1 MTTDGFKVPSENLGA
16 FCDPASLGFETTDE
30 LSPLEGTIGQE
41 RAISALEL
49 GLDIS
54 EPGFN
59 IFISG
64 PPGSGRNTAIR
75 AYVDRI
81 AADKPNPPD
90 WGYVHN
96 FDDPAQPRAIKLP
109 CGMMRVLR
117 SDMEE
122 LVGTCRREIPRAF
135 ESDDYTHRVEDAL
148 KEVQAQ
154 TKAMTDELDERAKE
168 AGFALRPTQ
177 TGITPVPIADGQPI
191 PAEQFAAMSKE
202 EIEGMRER
210 AEKLQHDV
218 GHTTAELKRLGKVA
232 IERAKDV
239 DTEVVRFT
247 LTPIVD
253 ELQAKYAEF
262 PEVVEYLGRV
272 EADMADRQEIFKPA
286 EEAAPSPIP
295 GFTDRGNPDELFA
308 SYRVNDV
315 VDNTACK
322 GAPVVFEHSPT
333 YYNLFGRIEYR
344 AQAGT
349 FNTDLTMI
357 RCGSLHRANGGYL
370 VLQARDLL
378 SSSLSWETL
387 KRTLRSRELQIENIG
402 EQYSALPSATLRP
415 EPIPVN
421 VRIIL
426 VGTPALLRNL
436 QAYDDDFKRY
446 FKVAAEFDSLMERS
460 PENLMK
466 YASFV
471 AARCQQNELRPF
483 HSEAV
488 ARIVDHSSRLVE
500 HQNKLTT
507 RFMDVSQ
514 IVTESDFWAGKDKAT
529 VVMGSHVKK
538 AIDEARYRAG
548 LTEDRLREMI
558 EDGSIHIDTEGE
570 VVGQLNGLAVLALGD
585 HAFGKPSRITAR
597 VSLGRGQLLNIEREA
612 RMSGR
617 IHDKGFVI
625 LTGYIQGKYGQT
637 RPLSLQASIG
647 FEQSYGEIDG
657 DSASST
663 ELYALLSQLSG
674 KPLTQGIAVT
684 GSVNQNGEVQAIGG
698 ANQKIEG
705 FFDVCKAKGITGK
718 QGVMI
723 PRDNMQ
729 NLALRDDVVEAVQ
742 AGTFTIYAVA
752 TIDEGIEVLTGVP
765 AGVLQE
771 DGAYPEGTIHHLV
784 EERLE
789 EMAEISRNFGKDKD
803 SGDEGEDSKDGDED
817 STK

>member
-1 MTTDGFKVPSENLGA
+1 
-16 FCDPASLGFETTDE
+16 
-30 LSPLEGTIGQE
+30 
-41 RAISALEL
+41 
-49 GLDIS
+49 
-54 EPGFN
+54 
-59 IFISG
+59 
-64 PPGSGRNTAIR
+64 
-75 AYVDRI
+75 
-81 AADKPNPPD
+81 
-90 WGYVHN
+90 
-96 FDDPAQPRAIKLP
+96 
-109 CGMMRVLR
+109 MMGVLLR
-117 SDMEE
+117 DMEE
-122 LVGTCRREIPRAF
+122 LVGTCRKEIPRAF

-154 TKAMTDELDERAKE
+154 TKAMTEEMDKRAQD

-177 TGITPVPIADGQPI
+177 GGIAPVPIADGQPI
-191 PAEQFAAMSKE
+191 AAEQIATLSKE
-202 EIEGMRER
+202 ELDSLRER
-210 AEKLQHDV
+210 AEEIQHDV
-218 GHTTAELKRLGKVA
+218 GHTTTELKRLGKVA
-232 IERAKDV
+232 VERAKEV

-253 ELQAKYAEF
+253 ELQTKYAEY
-262 PEVVEYLGRV
+262 PEIVEYLDRV
-272 EADMADRQEIFKPA
+272 EVDMAQRREIFKPV
-286 EEAAPSPIP
+286 EEEAPSPIP
-295 GFTDRGNPDELFA
+295 GFADRGVEDDLFA
-308 SYRVNDV
+308 RYRVNDV
-315 VDNTACK
+315 VDNSACA
-322 GAPVVFEHSPT
+322 GAPVVFEYSPT
-333 YYNLFGRIEYR
+333 YYNLFGRIEYK

-349 FNTDLTMI
+349 FNTDLSMI

-378 SSSLSWETL
+378 TNSLSWETL

-402 EQYSALPSATLRP
+402 EQFSPLPSSTLRP

-421 VRIIL
+421 ARIIL
-426 VGTPALLRNL
+426 VGTPGLLRNL
-436 QAYDDDFKRY
+436 QAYDEDFKRY
-446 FKVAAEFDSLMERS
+446 FKVAAEFDSLMERT

-471 AARCQQNELRPF
+471 AARCQQNKLRPF
-483 HSEAV
+483 HNSAV

-500 HQNKLTT
+500 HQGKLTT

-514 IVTESDFWAGKDKAT
+514 VVTEADFWAGKDGADIVK
-529 VVMGSHVKK
+529 GEHVKK

-558 EDGSIHIDTEGE
+558 EDGSIHISTDGE
-570 VVGQLNGLAVLALGD
+570 VVGQINGLAVLSLGD
-585 HAFGKPSRITAR
+585 HAFGKPGRITAR
-597 VSLGRGQLLNIEREA
+597 VSLGRGQLINIEREA

-625 LTGYIQGKYGQT
+625 LTGYIQGKYGQN

-674 KPLTQGIAVT
+674 KPLAQGIAVT

-698 ANQKIEG
+698 ANYKIEG

-723 PRDNMQ
+723 PRDNIQ
-729 NLALRDDVVEAVQ
+729 NLALREDVVEAVQ
-742 AGTFTIYAVA
+742 SGQFTIYGVA
-752 TIDEGIEVLTGVP
+752 TIDEGIGVLTGVP
-765 AGVLQE
+765 AGELQD
-771 DGAYPEGTIHHLV
+771 DGGYPEGTIHYPV

-789 EMAEISRNFGKDKD
+789 KMAERARDFGKG
-803 SGDEGEDSKDGDED
+803 SGKGSEDDEED
-817 STK
+817 STE

>member
-1 MTTDGFKVPSENLGA
+1 
-16 FCDPASLGFETTDE
+16 
-30 LSPLEGTIGQE
+30 
-41 RAISALEL
+41 
-49 GLDIS
+49 
-54 EPGFN
+54 GFN

-81 AADKPNPPD
+81 AADKPNPLD

-96 FDDPAQPRAIKLP
+96 FDDPTQPKAISLP
-109 CGMMRVLR
+109 CGMMRVLLQ
-117 SDMEE
+117 DMEE

-154 TKAMTDELDERAKE
+154 TKAMTDELDQRARD
-168 AGFALRPTQ
+168 AGFALRQTQ
-177 TGITPVPIADGQPI
+177 TGIAPVPIADGQPI
-191 PAEQFAAMSKE
+191 AAEQIAALSKE
-202 EIEGMRER
+202 EMEGLKER
-210 AEKLQHDV
+210 AEKIQHDI
-218 GHTTAELKRLGKVA
+218 GHTTTELKRLGKVA
-232 IERAKDV
+232 VERAREV

-253 ELQAKYAEF
+253 ELQDKYADYQEI
-262 PEVVEYLGRV
+262 VEYLGRV
-272 EADMADRQEIFKPA
+272 EADMAERREIFKPA
-286 EEAAPSPIP
+286 EEEAPSPIP
-295 GFTDRGNPDELFA
+295 GFPDRGVEDDQFA
-308 SYRVNDV
+308 RYRVNDV
-315 VDNTACK
+315 VDNTGCV
-322 GAPVVFEHSPT
+322 GGPVVFEYSPT

-378 SSSLSWETL
+378 TSSLSWETL

-402 EQYSALPSATLRP
+402 EQYSALPSSTLRP

-421 VRIIL
+421 ARIIL
-426 VGTPALLRNL
+426 VGTPGLLRNL
-436 QAYDDDFKRY
+436 QAFDEDFKRY
-446 FKVAAEFDSLMERS
+446 FKVAAEFDSIMERT
-460 PENLMK
+460 PENLIK

-471 AARCQQNELRPF
+471 AARCQQNKLRPF
-483 HSEAV
+483 HSSAV

-500 HQNKLTT
+500 HQGKLTT

-514 IVTESDFWAGKDKAT
+514 IVTEADFWAGKHGAD
-529 VVMGSHVKK
+529 VVKGEHVKE

-558 EDGSIHIDTEGE
+558 EDGSIHIDTDGE
-570 VVGQLNGLAVLALGD
+570 VVGQINGLAVLSLGD
-585 HAFGKPSRITAR
+585 HAFGKPGRITAR

-625 LTGYIQGKYGQT
+625 LTGYIQGKYGQK

-674 KPLTQGIAVT
+674 KPLAQGIAVT

-698 ANQKIEG
+698 ANYKIEG

-723 PRDNMQ
+723 PRDNIQ

-742 AGTFTIYAVA
+742 AGQFTIYGVG

-765 AGVLQE
+765 AGELQE
-771 DGAYPEGTIHHLV
+771 DGNYPEGTVHHLV

-789 EMAEISRNFGKDKD
+789 EMAERARDFGKGKGKGSEDD
-803 SGDEGEDSKDGDED
+803 DEDQDEEDSSK
-817 STK
+817 

>member
-1 MTTDGFKVPSENLGA
+1 MTTDGFKVPYEDLA
-16 FCDPASLGFETTDE
+16 AVCDPDALGFETTDE

-81 AADKPNPPD
+81 AASKPNPRD

-96 FDDPAQPRAIKLP
+96 FDDPAQPKAISLP
-109 CGMMRVLR
+109 CGMMRVLVR
-117 SDMEE
+117 DMED

-135 ESDDYTHRVEDAL
+135 ESDDYAHRVEDAL

-154 TKAMTDELDERAKE
+154 TKAMTDELDKRAQE

-177 TGITPVPIADGQPI
+177 GGIAPVPIADGQPI
-191 PAEQFAAMSKE
+191 AAEQIAALSKE
-202 EIEGMRER
+202 EMDSLRKR
-210 AEKLQHDV
+210 AEEVQHDV
-218 GHTTAELKRLGKVA
+218 GHTTTELKRLGKVA
-232 IERAKDV
+232 VERAREV

-253 ELQAKYAEF
+253 ELQTKYADY
-262 PEVVEYLGRV
+262 PEIVEYLDRV
-272 EADMADRQEIFKPA
+272 EADMAQRREIFKPV
-286 EEAAPSPIP
+286 EEAAASPIS
-295 GFTDRGNPDELFA
+295 GFADRGYEDDLFA
-308 SYRVNDV
+308 RYRVNDV
-315 VDNTACK
+315 VDNSACV
-322 GAPVVFEHSPT
+322 GAPVVFEYSPT
-333 YYNLFGRIEYR
+333 YYNLFGRIEYK

-370 VLQARDLL
+370 VVQARDLL
-378 SSSLSWETL
+378 TNSLSWETI

-402 EQYSALPSATLRP
+402 EQYSALPSSTLRP

-421 VRIIL
+421 ARIIL
-426 VGTPALLRNL
+426 VGTPVLLRNL
-436 QAYDDDFKRY
+436 QAYDEDFKRY
-446 FKVAAEFDSLMERS
+446 FKVTAEFDSLMERS
-460 PENLMK
+460 PENLAK

-471 AARCQQNELRPF
+471 AARCQQNKLRPF
-483 HSEAV
+483 HNSAV

-500 HQNKLTT
+500 HQGKLTT

-514 IVTESDFWAGKDKAT
+514 IVTEADFWAGKDGAD
-529 VVMGSHVKK
+529 VVMGHHVKT
-538 AIDEARYRAG
+538 AIDQARYRAG

-558 EDGSIHIDTEGE
+558 EDGSIHIATDGE
-570 VVGQLNGLAVLALGD
+570 VVGQINGLAVLSLGD
-585 HAFGKPSRITAR
+585 HAFGKPGRITAR
-597 VSLGRGQLLNIEREA
+597 VSMGRGQLLNIEREA

-625 LTGYIQGKYGQT
+625 LTGYIQGKYGQN

-674 KPLTQGIAVT
+674 KPLAQGIAVT

-698 ANQKIEG
+698 ANYKIEG

-723 PRDNMQ
+723 PRDNIQ

-742 AGTFTIYAVA
+742 SGQFTIYSVA
-752 TIDEGIEVLTGVP
+752 TIDEGIAVLTGVP
-765 AGVLQE
+765 AGELQD
-771 DGAYPEGTIHHLV
+771 DGAYPEGTIHYLV

-789 EMAEISRNFGKDKD
+789 EMAERARDFGKGKGSADEKD
-803 SGDEGEDSKDGDED
+803 EDDEED
-817 STK
+817 STE